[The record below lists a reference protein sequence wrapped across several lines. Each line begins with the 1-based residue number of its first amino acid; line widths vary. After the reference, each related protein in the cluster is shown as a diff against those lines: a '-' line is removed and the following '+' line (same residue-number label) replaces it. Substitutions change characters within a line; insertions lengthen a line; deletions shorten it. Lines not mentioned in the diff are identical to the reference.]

1 MRLEAGD
8 ESVKGQMFSV
18 STKPQTALAKGWA
31 AVKWVLRNNPD
42 GENLTGNTKR
52 TTHD

>member
-8 ESVKGQMFSV
+8 ESVESQMFSV

-42 GENLTGNTKR
+42 GENLTVNTKR